1 MMIRFYFFRFSF
13 FIISSFF
20 GDAIRKRK
28 GLMIMLVPKNNQ
40 QNEKI
45 QGKSDGID
53 VEFSEELADQEDK
66 EAQARSNA
74 ADQRQKKK

>member
-1 MMIRFYFFRFSF
+1 
-13 FIISSFF
+13 
-20 GDAIRKRK
+20 
-28 GLMIMLVPKNNQ
+28 MIMLVPKNNQ